1 MAFEDVLSGLPTSEQ
16 PYDHELRRGPSRAR
30 CSRFPASPCLHRSDR
45 SAKLVRPVRPGFRG
59 CWSFWRSFAH
69 SSAFECVGAILCQH
83 YLFIS
88 SFRGLPPLLSFTI
101 LAMALD
107 SVPTYL
113 SDLGSSHRAARTQ
126 QQRIRYAEAQLPQ
139 VSPAA
144 KFARISVS
152 WCLFFN
158 FCSVKKHQERWAH
171 LDLGHLRSVWRRAPV
186 EEVRREE
193 ALQLQLPKV
202 HNPSCLQFPFH
213 AFCSLK
219 KRFFSF
225 SPSMHPL
232 CVQELLLLLS
242 RYSCRKWSIQ
252 LLLDLEWICGTYCC
266 VNWRV
271 ITWNIW
277 ILGTPLPCFDWKYS
291 WFLIDLASSNI
302 NKGDSYMLPIY
313 FLNVASRPHHV
324 IKLQFLHYLK

>member
-1 MAFEDVLSGLPTSEQ
+1 MPQ
-16 PYDHELRRGPSRAR
+16 
-30 CSRFPASPCLHRSDR
+30 
-45 SAKLVRPVRPGFRG
+45 G
-59 CWSFWRSFAH
+59 C
-69 SSAFECVGAILCQH
+69 QN
-83 YLFIS
+83 
-88 SFRGLPPLLSFTI
+88 
-101 LAMALD
+101 
-107 SVPTYL
+107 
-113 SDLGSSHRAARTQ
+113 
-126 QQRIRYAEAQLPQ
+126 
-139 VSPAA
+139 PAA
-144 KFARISVS
+144 KDQVRRSAASSSFPCCEICTNFSFMVPFLQF
-152 WCLFFN
+152 LFCKKNIGKDERTWTSDTYAPYDDGHQWRKYGEKKLSNSNFPRFIIPPAFN
-158 FCSVKKHQERWAH
+158 FLSMHFVPWKSV
-171 LDLGHLRSVWRRAPV
+171 
-186 EEVRREE
+186 
-193 ALQLQLPKV
+193 
-202 HNPSCLQFPFH
+202 
-213 AFCSLK
+213 
-219 KRFFSF
+219 FFSF

-252 LLLDLEWICGTYCC
+252 LLLDLEWICGTCCC

>member
-1 MAFEDVLSGLPTSEQ
+1 
-16 PYDHELRRGPSRAR
+16 
-30 CSRFPASPCLHRSDR
+30 
-45 SAKLVRPVRPGFRG
+45 
-59 CWSFWRSFAH
+59 
-69 SSAFECVGAILCQH
+69 
-83 YLFIS
+83 
-88 SFRGLPPLLSFTI
+88 
-101 LAMALD
+101 MALD

-113 SDLGSSHRAARTQ
+113 SDLGSAHRAARTQ

-193 ALQLQLPKV
+193 ALQLPLPKV
-202 HNPSCLQFPFH
+202 HNPSCLQSPFH

-219 KRFFSF
+219 KRFFFFQSKHA
-225 SPSMHPL
+225 STL
-232 CVQELLLLLS
+232 CARTSVTVVTIQLSQMVNSAIARSGVNLWDLLLCELTSDYLK
-242 RYSCRKWSIQ
+242 Y
-252 LLLDLEWICGTYCC
+252 LDFRNTSALFWLEI
-266 VNWRV
+266 
-271 ITWNIW
+271 
-277 ILGTPLPCFDWKYS
+277 
-291 WFLIDLASSNI
+291 FLVFNRFIVASSNI